1 MLSYIITTI
10 KSRYAWYHCL
20 HGWNC
25 TNGSLASW
33 FEGGQKTVVAVTKS
47 SHKFEVHAALSF
59 KSLSLKSDI
68 CTFNFITTSL
78 VFLEPKPKNPQTT
91 GDGMGDKNT
100 GRSMENLLEFGGKP
114 RGRTPAAEPKQKP
127 GKHQIFAFYAKP
139 CLKLRNGLVYGS
151 LFLLFE
157 I

>member
-1 MLSYIITTI
+1 
-10 KSRYAWYHCL
+10 
-20 HGWNC
+20 
-25 TNGSLASW
+25 
-33 FEGGQKTVVAVTKS
+33 
-47 SHKFEVHAALSF
+47 
-59 KSLSLKSDI
+59 
-68 CTFNFITTSL
+68 
-78 VFLEPKPKNPQTT
+78 
-91 GDGMGDKNT
+91 MGDKNT

-127 GKHQIFAFYAKP
+127 GKRQIFAFYAKP

>member
-1 MLSYIITTI
+1 M
-10 KSRYAWYHCL
+10 KL
-20 HGWNC
+20 H
-25 TNGSLASW
+25 NGSLASW

-78 VFLEPKPKNPQTT
+78 VFLEPKPKNPQST

-100 GRSMENLLEFGGKP
+100 GHSMENPLEFGGKP

-139 CLKLRNGLVYGS
+139 
-151 LFLLFE
+151 
-157 I
+157 

>member
-1 MLSYIITTI
+1 M
-10 KSRYAWYHCL
+10 
-20 HGWNC
+20 N
-25 TNGSLASW
+25 
-33 FEGGQKTVVAVTKS
+33 EGGQKTVVAVTKS

-68 CTFNFITTSL
+68 CTFNCINTSL
-78 VFLEPKPKNPQTT
+78 VFLEPKPKNPQST

>member
-1 MLSYIITTI
+1 MPLF
-10 KSRYAWYHCL
+10 RL
-20 HGWNC
+20 R
-25 TNGSLASW
+25 
-33 FEGGQKTVVAVTKS
+33 V
-47 SHKFEVHAALSF
+47 
-59 KSLSLKSDI
+59 SLKSDI
-68 CTFNFITTSL
+68 CTFNFINTSL